1 MPNYS
6 MIISFS
12 EEDNA
17 YLVSVPDL
25 PGCMADGRT
34 PDEAVKNAKVIIQEW
49 IETANMLGRE
59 IPEPSFSVMAIQ
71 MQYMAE
77 YSICVPEYAV

>member
-25 PGCMADGRT
+25 LGCMADGKT

-59 IPEPSFSVMAIQ
+59 IPEPSFSVMAI
-71 MQYMAE
+71 
-77 YSICVPEYAV
+77 

>member
-1 MPNYS
+1 MGYNGGTNMPNYS

-25 PGCMADGRT
+25 PGCMADGKT
-34 PDEAVKNAKVIIQEW
+34 PDEAVKNAKIIIQEW
-49 IETANMLGRE
+49 IETARILGRE
-59 IPEPSFSVMAIQ
+59 IPKPSFSVMAI
-71 MQYMAE
+71 
-77 YSICVPEYAV
+77 

>member
-25 PGCMADGRT
+25 PGCMADGKTPDEADGKT

-59 IPEPSFSVMAIQ
+59 IPEPSFSVMAI
-71 MQYMAE
+71 
-77 YSICVPEYAV
+77 

>member
-25 PGCMADGRT
+25 PGCMADGKT

-59 IPEPSFSVMAIQ
+59 IPAPSFSVMAI
-71 MQYMAE
+71 
-77 YSICVPEYAV
+77 

>member
-25 PGCMADGRT
+25 PGCMADGKT

-59 IPEPSFSVMAIQ
+59 IPTPSFSVMAI
-71 MQYMAE
+71 
-77 YSICVPEYAV
+77 

>member
-1 MPNYS
+1 MEEVNMPNYS

-25 PGCMADGRT
+25 PGCMADGKT

-49 IETANMLGRE
+49 IETANMSGRE
-59 IPEPSFSVMAIQ
+59 IPEPSFLVMAI
-71 MQYMAE
+71 
-77 YSICVPEYAV
+77 

>member
-59 IPEPSFSVMAIQ
+59 IPEPSFSVMAI
-71 MQYMAE
+71 
-77 YSICVPEYAV
+77 

>member
-25 PGCMADGRT
+25 LGCMADGKT

-59 IPEPSFSVMAIQ
+59 VPEPSFSVMAI
-71 MQYMAE
+71 
-77 YSICVPEYAV
+77 